1 MIGFPSSPCN
11 QLLVRQTK
19 GDGDERERAEV
30 VSGELVVMET
40 KMGFS
45 EMLCA
50 HKLEVGGCG
59 AGFSE

>member
-1 MIGFPSSPCN
+1 MSHRILTRWN
-11 QLLVRQTK
+11 EKTEWTALR
-19 GDGDERERAEV
+19 ERERAEV
-30 VSGELVVMET
+30 VSGELVVMKT